1 MFSKISS
8 VDIYTSLLMYT
19 NIVIDHGTL
28 HGLVGEAPT
37 YVHSMVKNIMVQT
50 QVMLRLDN
58 KREIDQLHHQDAW
71 CYEEQC

>member
-1 MFSKISS
+1 MER
-8 VDIYTSLLMYT
+8 LR
-19 NIVIDHGTL
+19 
-28 HGLVGEAPT
+28 GLVGEAPT